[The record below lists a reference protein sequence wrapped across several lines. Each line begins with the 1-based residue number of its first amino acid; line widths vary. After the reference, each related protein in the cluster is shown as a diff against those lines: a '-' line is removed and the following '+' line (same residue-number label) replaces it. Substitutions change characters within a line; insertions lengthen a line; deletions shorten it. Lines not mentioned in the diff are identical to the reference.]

1 MKGAIW
7 CSLNC
12 DPTNPIHLF
21 PKEKTKQEWR
31 EKNIFDSKDWKI
43 LNLWQLQLL
52 HLLRVNGAR
61 RLDPSGTL
69 EKKQPRQ
76 FSAFSLI
83 LSWAFSNLGLF
94 QLGAVI
100 RHSWISLEL
109 DSGSELLRQFTVL
122 LCCYP
127 CRVCN
132 VQSSVHDVD
141 LRIV

>member
-1 MKGAIW
+1 M
-7 CSLNC
+7 LFELRPNQ
-12 DPTNPIHLF
+12 PNPPF
-21 PKEKTKQEWR
+21 PQRKNETRVKK
-31 EKNIFDSKDWKI
+31 KNIFDSKDWKI

-100 RHSWISLEL
+100 RHS
-109 DSGSELLRQFTVL
+109 
-122 LCCYP
+122 
-127 CRVCN
+127 
-132 VQSSVHDVD
+132 
-141 LRIV
+141 